1 MANIASLSDVQSP
14 SGRGREA
21 LALLLTESPLLRAL
35 DRTSAWEQDAFNY
48 DWQPAL
54 AGTSLKTRAVGNN
67 FTADLITPPSKVA
80 GVQAIHGGAI
90 KIDIARLA
98 DAKLGLRSFDMWMQ
112 KQLIRQIRQFA
123 KDWENIF
130 FNGDPDAN
138 PAQMKGLAKILNGTT
153 DLPGYSGSAAQ
164 RVLDAASLV
173 SSAVSL
179 DLKAGTAANNK
190 KFIEALRIAVTQVE
204 GASMICMNRSAF
216 ARIETILHESR
227 SIQTTVDNYGNPIK
241 SFDGVP
247 FEVVGDTAIALT
259 EPDNTP
265 TTPLNNTTSIY
276 VLAPGEQQF
285 SLVTNSGFYWRDY
298 DHQEAEEK
306 NLEKFEIRSQ
316 LKIETPER
324 VYRIKNLKI

>member
-1 MANIASLSDVQSP
+1 MATLASLSDVQSP

-21 LALLLTESPLLRAL
+21 LALLLTESAFLRAL
-35 DRTSAWEQDAFNY
+35 DRTSAWELDAFNF
-48 DWQPAL
+48 DWQPSL
-54 AGTSLKTRAVGNN
+54 AGSSLKTRAVGNN
-67 FTADLITPPSKVA
+67 FSATLITPPSKITST
-80 GVQAIHGGAI
+80 QAIHGDAI
-90 KIDIARLA
+90 KIDVARLA
-98 DAKLGLRSFDMWMQ
+98 DAKLGLRSFDTWMS
-112 KQLIRQIRQFA
+112 KQLMRQIRQFA

-130 FNGDPDAN
+130 FNGDATAN
-138 PAQMKGLAKILNGTT
+138 PAQMKGLSKILDGST
-153 DLPGYSGSAAQ
+153 DLPGYSGTAAT

-179 DLKAGTAANNK
+179 DLKSGTAANNK
-190 KFIEALRIAVTQVE
+190 KFIEALRLAITQVE
-204 GASMICMNRSAF
+204 NPSMIVVNRSLMS
-216 ARIETILHESR
+216 RIETILHESR
-227 SIQTTVDNYGNPIK
+227 SIQVTIDNLGNPVK

-247 FEVVGDTAIALT
+247 FEIVSDAAITLT

-265 TTPLNNTTSIY
+265 TTPLTNTTSLY

-285 SLVTNSGFYWRDY
+285 SVVTNSGFYWRDY

-324 VYRIKNLKI
+324 VYRVRNIKV